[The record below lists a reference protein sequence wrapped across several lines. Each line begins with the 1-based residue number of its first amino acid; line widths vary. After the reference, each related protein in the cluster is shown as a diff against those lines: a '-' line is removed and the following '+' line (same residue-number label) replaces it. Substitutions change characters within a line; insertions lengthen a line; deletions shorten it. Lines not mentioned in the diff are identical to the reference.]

1 MKYIKW
7 LIASIVVVAL
17 LIFTAIFVV
26 NAYNT
31 GKIGNKDEKVAADFT
46 EDIQG
51 VWKNTSTGTIAS
63 KVTKVRFDE
72 NGKLTVVVLGQTAEG
87 TYSDEYDLDS
97 KKHTLTVKGN
107 IYGGLSVER
116 SFDAVLNED
125 KDTLNLKD
133 TGSSLEFILV
143 KTDETELNT
152 EKPTSAVIEKSTAQK
167 TEKTE
172 KTSAVSG
179 DTQSYANAL
188 LGKWTSKLSSAS
200 GYEFVD
206 SSSVKISLVGFTADG
221 TYSLAM
227 NENGQCEIKINYANL
242 AGVTVS
248 NTYIL
253 ELTENEMTL
262 VQKNAE
268 SVSVTYVKEQ

>member
-46 EDIQG
+46 EDIRG

-87 TYSDEYDLDS
+87 TYRDEYDLDS

-116 SFDAVLNED
+116 AFDAVLNED

-152 EKPTSAVIEKSTAQK
+152 EKPTSAVSEKTTFQK
-167 TEKTE
+167 SEKTE
-172 KTSAVSG
+172 KPSAVSG
-179 DTQSYANAL
+179 DTGSYAKAL

-200 GYEFVD
+200 GYEFAD

-227 NENGQCEIKINYANL
+227 NENGQCEIQINYANL
-242 AGVTVS
+242 VGVTVS

>member
-63 KVTKVRFDE
+63 KITKVRFDE

-87 TYSDEYDLDS
+87 TYRDEYDLDS

-116 SFDAVLNED
+116 AFDAVLNED

-152 EKPTSAVIEKSTAQK
+152 EKPTSAVSEKTTFQK
-167 TEKTE
+167 SEKTE
-172 KTSAVSG
+172 KPSAVSG
-179 DTQSYANAL
+179 DTGSYAKAL

-200 GYEFVD
+200 GYEFAD

-227 NENGQCEIKINYANL
+227 NENGQCEIQINYANL
-242 AGVTVS
+242 VGVTVS

-253 ELTENEMTL
+253 ELTESEMTL

>member
-7 LIASIVVVAL
+7 LIASIVVVVL

-31 GKIGNKDEKVAADFT
+31 GKIGNKDEKVASDFT

-63 KVTKVRFDE
+63 KITKVSFDE
-72 NGKLTVVVLGQTAEG
+72 NGKLTVVILGQTAEG
-87 TYSDEYDLDS
+87 TYRDEYDLDT

-116 SFDAVLNED
+116 AFDAVLNED

-133 TGSSLEFILV
+133 TGSTLEFILV

-152 EKPTSAVIEKSTAQK
+152 EKPTSAVNEKTTVQK
-167 TEKTE
+167 TEKSE

-179 DTQSYANAL
+179 DTGSYAKAL

-227 NENGQCEIKINYANL
+227 NENGQCEIQINYANL

-268 SVSVTYVKEQ
+268 SVSVTYVKER